1 MMLTANDRVQ
11 KIRKELNLTMESFG
25 SRLGVT
31 RTAISNIEKGNR
43 GVTDQMFNSICREF
57 NVNPSWLRDGSGE
70 MFVQK
75 SRDQEIE
82 EFVNQVMSDE
92 QDSFRRRLIAVLSRL
107 DVEDWKVLE
116 KMALGLA
123 EAHEKEDAAETQ
135 QAAAEKQRDAESKKL
150 HAELDRQLDLEA
162 DTRRLP
168 GSSAG

>member
-1 MMLTANDRVQ
+1 MTTQGER
-11 KIRKELNLTMESFG
+11 IKELRTSLNLTLEKFG
-25 SRLGVT
+25 ARLGVGK
-31 RTAISNIEKGNR
+31 TAISKIEKNER
-43 GVTDQMFNSICREF
+43 SLTDQMSISICREF
-57 NVNPSWLRDGSGE
+57 NANPSWLRDGSGE

-82 EFVNQVMSDE
+82 EFVNQVMADE

>member
-1 MMLTANDRVQ
+1 MTTQGER
-11 KIRKELNLTMESFG
+11 IKELRSELHLTLERFG
-25 SRLGVT
+25 SRLGVGK
-31 RTAISNIEKGNR
+31 TAISKIEKGENNLS
-43 GVTDQMFNSICREF
+43 DQMFKSICREF